1 MYPINYNQF
10 HGESKVAE
18 NKNFIFR
25 TAFLKLRELNLD
37 YSGQENNGGSRF
49 VRMSI
54 RIALFADLCGA
65 EAESLYREFSEI
77 VFLRTLHYLNSQI
90 QPDAVILTGSAEK
103 LAAEQLAAVREM
115 SAKFQMPFLSM
126 TSGIQG
132 RPCPVECGEFLL
144 SDQIR
149 DRSCAKRLIYLH
161 NGSETISSGTLA
173 ALKDCHC
180 SLCITAPEC
189 RVPGFDRGIM
199 TVHAPPLCEPPYRFA
214 VIEVAESG
222 EVTIHYEQYRLPPGL
237 TDTHVHTQMAYCNEN
252 MELLSCLKLAKLW
265 GLEEIAFTEH
275 SGHLYFKQEQYRG
288 EDKIWYKEG
297 LDCREQTVRTQE
309 YLNLFSHVERE
320 HCRLGMELD
329 VDRRGRL
336 IAGNDVLNRLEL
348 KVGAVHALEK
358 NAQEGGDEEFFLA
371 VKSLVESGIDI
382 LAHPFR
388 IYSWDG
394 AGEKPVR
401 LFEPIVELL
410 KKNNVA
416 AEINFH
422 HNRPDPVFTRM
433 CIDAGVRIALGS
445 DAHNLYEVGFFQPH
459 LKFLR
464 EIGYTGEL
472 KDILFRKD

>member
-1 MYPINYNQF
+1 MVVVDVGSLEFAF
-10 HGESKVAE
+10 HVARYFQAVECSGRCGEVCFFHNLKIVVRKLVLESHAHELVFVVERAAFDCVAHFQRGRHLE
-18 NKNFIFR
+18 YVAVPVF
-25 TAFLKLRELNLD
+25 T
-37 YSGQENNGGSRF
+37 SG
-49 VRMSI
+49 
-54 RIALFADLCGA
+54 CK
-65 EAESLYREFSEI
+65 SEI
-77 VFLRTLHYLNSQI
+77 HCH
-90 QPDAVILTGSAEK
+90 VI
-103 LAAEQLAAVREM
+103 
-115 SAKFQMPFLSM
+115 
-126 TSGIQG
+126 
-132 RPCPVECGEFLL
+132 RPVLERHRRQQ
-144 SDQIR
+144 S
-149 DRSCAKRLIYLH
+149 
-161 NGSETISSGTLA
+161 
-173 ALKDCHC
+173 
-180 SLCITAPEC
+180 
-189 RVPGFDRGIM
+189 
-199 TVHAPPLCEPPYRFA
+199 
-214 VIEVAESG
+214 VAESG